1 MKTIEVDEE
10 LYRYIASQTQNIGE
24 SASDILRRLLM
35 TSPSSVEEI
44 KLSSLARQKNGTSL
58 SFSSNQVTTGNSC
71 QNVAKLQSV
80 PVMAKLEPMH
90 MMQHM
95 LNSKEFIQETRA
107 IGRFMMLLS
116 HLYQID
122 DRAFSDAA
130 ELKGRKRIYFAKNQ
144 DVLLASGKTTKPKPI
159 PNSPYWVIT
168 NTNTGRKQQI
178 VQQLM
183 EKMGFQSEFIERV
196 ISTI

>member
-80 PVMAKLEPMH
+80 PVMAELEPMH